1 MNTKVN
7 ALTPKQE
14 RFVTEYLQSGN
25 LTESAKKAK
34 VSKNAVYR
42 WYEKG
47 LADVIS
53 ARQKK
58 IADNSIKTMQTATL
72 KATQFLVE
80 VLQNEKLT
88 ISDRLRAA
96 DLLTRNGLKAWE
108 TDKLQTLAEIE
119 TELKRLTNGN

>member
-1 MNTKVN
+1 MNTKVD

-72 KATQFLVE
+72 KATQFLVK

-108 TDKLQTLAEIE
+108 TDKLQTLADIE